1 MLGCGEETP
10 RGGKLFSGWSFLFR
24 SHLPAGLVPSAVA
37 APGNKKGGV
46 CPHGAYGLM
55 VGMGAA
61 RASSTVM

>member
-1 MLGCGEETP
+1 MEKRHLGVE
-10 RGGKLFSGWSFLFR
+10 SSFLGGP
-24 SHLPAGLVPSAVA
+24 SCLDPICLLGSVPSAVA

-55 VGMGAA
+55 VGMDAA